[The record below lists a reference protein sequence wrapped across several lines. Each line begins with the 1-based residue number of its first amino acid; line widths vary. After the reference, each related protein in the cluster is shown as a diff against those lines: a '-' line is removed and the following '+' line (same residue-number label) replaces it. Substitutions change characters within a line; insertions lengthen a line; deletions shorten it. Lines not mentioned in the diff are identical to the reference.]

1 MELAWL
7 NEIYTCS
14 FVAKVAMLVSFVLV
28 FMISTGTRIIT
39 FWFDTEQ
46 RKKQAEKE
54 KVDAELTALKAQINP
69 HFLFNTLNSIYY
81 MSIQKSDDAPETIIK
96 LSDLMRFVLTETQ
109 AQFIPLNKEIE
120 CINQYIDLQA
130 MRLPKKTVVDF
141 KVEGDIEQQIIAP
154 LMLLPFVENAFKH
167 GVSTHVESKILIHL
181 DVKKDWLLFHAE
193 NKKEHQTIK
202 KSTRIGLSNVV
213 RRLELTYPQKHNLKI
228 DESGNTFKVDLK
240 INLS

>member
-1 MELAWL
+1 
-7 NEIYTCS
+7 
-14 FVAKVAMLVSFVLV
+14 
-28 FMISTGTRIIT
+28 
-39 FWFDTEQ
+39 
-46 RKKQAEKE
+46 
-54 KVDAELTALKAQINP
+54 
-69 HFLFNTLNSIYY
+69 

-141 KVEGDIEQQIIAP
+141 KVKGDVEQQIIAP

-181 DVKKDWLLFHAE
+181 DVKRDWLLFHAE